1 MVGSPSGHWRQWVT
15 SAQRHDRAIELF
27 HQACDLSGGERS
39 TFLSQACGG
48 DEELRRDVESLLR
61 YDSEVGG
68 AVEAAEA
75 GEGIRALSVIVLG
88 EAESAP
94 SRIGDFRIIREIG
107 HGGMGVVYE
116 AQQDHPHRTVALKVL
131 HAGVGA
137 EDVLRRFRRE
147 VDLLGRFQHPAIAQ
161 VFEAGV
167 GAVVS
172 EDGSTG
178 KKPFFVMEL
187 IDGQPLDKYAR
198 TQNLDDRARLSVF
211 ATVCDGVQHAHD
223 RGVIHRDLK
232 PANILVTAA
241 GQPKILDF
249 GVSRATD
256 ADVNT
261 VTLRTEAG
269 QLVGTIPYMSPEQVL
284 GDPAAL
290 DERSDVYSLGV
301 VLFELLARRLPH
313 DLKNRPIPEA
323 VRIIREDEPT
333 LLGSV
338 EKRLRGDLETIVAK
352 ALEKDRNRRY
362 GSAAELGADI
372 RRFLNDDPIVARPA
386 SAIYQLGKFARRHR
400 GVAAGI
406 CVAALALIGGSA
418 VAIWQGLE
426 ARSAQ
431 RIAERRFAD
440 LQGFAHSV
448 ILDYPKLQDMK
459 GETQAREFLTKTT
472 LKYLDGMARDTR
484 GLDMK
489 ILEDLA
495 LAYSATGDLLGRPNA
510 PNLGDPKAS
519 LKSYQK
525 SAALFDD
532 LVARDPDNIEFKRS
546 LAITCERIGNLYLQ
560 DQAYDQALDI
570 VRKAHDLKLAVSH
583 KHDLGPRDLSF
594 SFSKLGDVYIKMG
607 RFEEAYDMYVRSLN
621 IRKQLAD
628 AKAEDGEIQ
637 RAYTVGLNR
646 VADVL
651 LELHRNAEALELV
664 QASLRRRVDRATSQ
678 ADSLQA
684 ALDLGNGHLKLAQV
698 LARVGRLDEA
708 LRSFESARTVLRGLA
723 ETDPS
728 NSTARTGCAEVSGE
742 MGRVLLE
749 AGRFDAALPQLTAY
763 TQEMERSMPEDAM
776 TAGIREQLASGHHRR
791 AQALM
796 ALARSPQAT
805 TEQIQQ
811 HKAEGCTALRRAA
824 QLYESLDDGG
834 GRVPPEL
841 EGELEE
847 CAKQIDAG

>member
-1 MVGSPSGHWRQWVT
+1 VT
-15 SAQRHDRAIELF
+15 SAERHNKAIEIF
-27 HQACDLSGGERS
+27 HEACDLAAGERDA
-39 TFLSQACGG
+39 FLSQACG
-48 DEELRRDVESLLR
+48 DDAELRREVESLLR
-61 YDSEVGG
+61 YDSDVSG

-75 GEGIRALSVIVLG
+75 GEGIRALSIVALR
-88 EAESAP
+88 EAESSP
-94 SRIGDFRIIREIG
+94 SRIGEFRITRTIG

-116 AQQDHPHRTVALKVL
+116 AHQDHPQRTVALKVL
-131 HAGVGA
+131 HAGVGTA
-137 EDVLRRFRRE
+137 GVLSRFRRE
-147 VDLLGRFQHPAIAQ
+147 VDLLGRLQHPAIAQ

-167 GAVVS
+167 GTV
-172 EDGSTG
+172 ETETETIGTM
-178 KKPFFVMEL
+178 PFFVMEL
-187 IDGQPLDKYAR
+187 IDGQPLDSWAR
-198 TQNLDDRARLSVF
+198 TPDLDDRTRLSLF
-211 ATVCDGVQHAHD
+211 AMVCDGVQHAHD

-232 PANILVTAA
+232 PANILVTSS

-256 ADVNT
+256 ADIHT
-261 VTLRTEAG
+261 VTLRTDAG

-284 GDPAAL
+284 GDPAGV
-290 DERSDVYSLGV
+290 DSRSDVYSLGV
-301 VLFELLARRLPH
+301 ILFELLAGRLPH
-313 DLKNRPIPEA
+313 ELKSRPIPEA

-333 LLGSV
+333 LLGSIDR
-338 EKRLRGDLETIVAK
+338 RLRGDLETIAAK
-352 ALEKDRNRRY
+352 ALEKNCKRRY
-362 GSAAELGADI
+362 GSAAELGADV

-386 SAIYQLGKFARRHR
+386 SAIYQLGKLARRHR
-400 GVAAGI
+400 GIAVGA

-418 VAIWQGLE
+418 VAIWQGFE
-426 ARSAQ
+426 ARSAL

-459 GETQAREFLTKTT
+459 GETQAREFLTRTT

-532 LVARDPDNIEFKRS
+532 LVARDPDSIEFKRS

-583 KHDLGPRDLSF
+583 KHDQGPRDLSF

-628 AKAEDGEIQ
+628 TKAEDGEIQ
-637 RAYTVGLNR
+637 RAYTVSLNR

-678 ADSLQA
+678 PDSLQA

-698 LARVGRLDEA
+698 LARVGRLDDA
-708 LRSFESARTVLRGLA
+708 LPAFESARDILHRMSEADPGNVTVC
-723 ETDPS
+723 
-728 NSTARTGCAEVSGE
+728 TGAAEVSGE
-742 MGRVLLE
+742 MGRTLLE
-749 AGRFDAALPQLTAY
+749 AGRFDAALPKLTAY
-763 TQEMERSMPEDAM
+763 TQEMERCIPEDKMSASM
-776 TAGIREQLASGHHRR
+776 REQLASGHHRL
-791 AQALM
+791 AKAYL
-796 ALARSPQAT
+796 ALAGAAGATAEQVQADHT
-805 TEQIQQ
+805 
-811 HKAEGCTALRRAA
+811 AGCDALRRAK
-824 QLYESLDDGG
+824 QLYRAFGDDGS
-834 GRVPPEL
+834 RVPPEL
-841 EGELEE
+841 DGELSQ
-847 CAKQIDAG
+847 CADPGNAGS